1 MTSDDIHTYKPKHHH
16 LDRRHGSSTGGI
28 SQIFFGEL
36 ENVAP
41 PSAAE
46 SHKGRGAGSHSFI
59 SERNRHSSIF
69 DCDAQDERKAGGR
82 ARVAT
87 SIASSTMNL
96 GHESVFAPSEPTE
109 RPQTAQRNNPILG
122 GAFDSMSS
130 REEAPLERPS
140 TSHSMRDPNR
150 PSVIGGIFGTDSAE
164 QATSRFTPRRHMVSE
179 RAAAPQFGSKRFV
192 NGRVEYCA

>member
-1 MTSDDIHTYKPKHHH
+1 MTDEYKPRHVH
-16 LDRRHGSSTGGI
+16 LDRRNGSSTGGI

-41 PSAAE
+41 PSAADY
-46 SHKGRGAGSHSFI
+46 SHKGRGAGSHAFI
-59 SERNRHSSIF
+59 AERNRHSSIF
-69 DCDAQDERKAGGR
+69 DCDAHDERKAGGR

-87 SIASSTMNL
+87 SIALSTMSL
-96 GHESVFAPSEPTE
+96 AHDSGRAPSEQTE
-109 RPQTAQRNNPILG
+109 RPQTASRNNPIFG
-122 GAFDSMSS
+122 GAFDSFSA

-150 PSVIGGIFGTDSAE
+150 PSVAGGIFGSDTSE

-179 RAAAPQFGSKRFV
+179 RAVAPQYGSKRFV